1 MNSEGTHNE
10 GSPLPEGTDNPRRG
24 VVDTSPSDPQEYL
37 EPGESHRPI
46 SVWVVTFM
54 GVLLFWG
61 GLHLQ
66 SYSGAYHPLVYDE
79 NSFGIG
85 GAVTNVV
92 KEVDPYVL
100 GKRLFADT
108 CAKCHQADGLGLPGQ
123 YPPLANSEW
132 VLADS
137 PDRMIRI
144 VLDALQGP
152 VKVNGVTFNNVM
164 TPWRDTLNDQQIA
177 AIITYE
183 RTHKEWGHHASPVAP
198 EQVAAIRKETQA
210 QAAIGP
216 WTAEALLAIPTHGVK
231 N

>member
-1 MNSEGTHNE
+1 MNPN
-10 GSPLPEGTDNPRRG
+10 GSPDHSRPEEAQASRRG
-24 VVDTSPSDPQEYL
+24 VVDTAPSDPRENL
-37 EPGESHRPI
+37 EPGEAHRPI
-46 SVWVVTFM
+46 SVWVVGFM
-54 GVLLFWG
+54 GVVLFWG

-66 SYSGAYHPLVYDE
+66 GYSGAYKALVYDE
-79 NSFGIG
+79 NSPGYG
-85 GAVTNVV
+85 GPVSNIV

-132 VLADS
+132 VLAES
-137 PDRMIRI
+137 PDRVIRI

-152 VKVNGVTFNNVM
+152 VKVNGATFNNSM

-183 RTHKEWGHHASPVAP
+183 RTHKEWGHHASPVSP
-198 EQVAAIRKETQA
+198 EQVAAIRKQTQDHA
-210 QAAIGP
+210 SAGP
-216 WTAEALLAIPTHGVK
+216 WTAEALLAIPTHGPK
-231 N
+231 P